1 MIVSAKEFA
10 EKTGF
15 PVKLIRRMCRTG
27 QLEYWQSGRVYLLDD
42 VKAAATMQL
51 YKAVPIYT
59 PNPQERCRNV
69 KRLPEKYGSRTERL
83 KAILLKRKNRCSGNC
98 NGKE

>member
-10 EKTGF
+10 KKTGF

-51 YKAVPIYT
+51 FKAVPIYT
-59 PNPQERCRNV
+59 PVQKKDHSRTIKKLPQQ
-69 KRLPEKYGSRTERL
+69 YGSRTERL
-83 KAILLKRKNRCSGNC
+83 KAMLKNRC
-98 NGKE
+98 NGKI